1 MIIQRDEWLRALSE
15 AGEPLINDQ
24 QAITV
29 NEFAEMMQL
38 SSRSTAERKL
48 KRLVGAGHAIRTLT
62 IRTNNYG
69 RTNHLIGYRLV
80 QSDASKP

>member
-1 MIIQRDEWLRALSE
+1 MTIQRDEWLQALSA
-15 AGEPLINDQ
+15 AGEPLVNDQ
-24 QAITV
+24 QAITIE
-29 NEFAEMMQL
+29 EFAKMMQL

-48 KRLVGAGHAIRTLT
+48 TRLVETGHAIRTLT